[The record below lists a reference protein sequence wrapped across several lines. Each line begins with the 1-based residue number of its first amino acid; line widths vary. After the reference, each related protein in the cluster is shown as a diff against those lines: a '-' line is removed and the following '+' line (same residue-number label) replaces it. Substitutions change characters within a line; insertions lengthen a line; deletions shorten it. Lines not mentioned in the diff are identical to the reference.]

1 MGYWFGYE
9 GGAVVVVL
17 PSLLLRKTSA
27 LLSHSVY
34 SCSVMENG
42 CMILL
47 LVGDATGEL
56 FVHGVGSSSG
66 FLVWAKIQN
75 GEGWGVPLL
84 VGLGMKWQ
92 WVVAAVVVVP
102 VAVVVVSLLPRFLL
116 VLTALVGRDSVR
128 VVVDGSRLLTIGVEK
143 SSLVGFVDSVQN
155 CSN

>member
-1 MGYWFGYE
+1 MVWVHPVGFWFGQ
-9 GGAVVVVL
+9 
-17 PSLLLRKTSA
+17 
-27 LLSHSVY
+27 
-34 SCSVMENG
+34 
-42 CMILL
+42 
-47 LVGDATGEL
+47 
-56 FVHGVGSSSG
+56 
-66 FLVWAKIQN
+66 KIQN